1 MNMAFFK
8 RSDLASKRSEPPVWI
23 STLALF
29 ESLDPLTPVRE
40 PIKFHTGLNIVW
52 GVENEAND
60 EKFEPGH
67 GVGKTTLCRLV
78 RYCLGEPTFGQSHA
92 AKEILN
98 TFPDGH
104 VAAEV
109 YIQGQR
115 WAVLRPFNKTR
126 ADRAQADATITEL
139 LANPPLKE
147 SFREY
152 QSLLAS
158 TCLSGLRT
166 NGVLTGGAS
175 IDWLHLLAL
184 CSRDQEARYQSL
196 WQWRSPRSDSVP
208 RNIQKDDA
216 HLTLRSV
223 LGLLPDEETTLQK
236 KLAKY
241 DSELAQVE
249 KDIAERL
256 REPEYWT
263 RHYRQTLERD
273 FKIKDA
279 TTASL
284 QTDDLYGIPEL
295 VKAAISKRE
304 EKQVQRSTR
313 LDELERHIAMAGSLL
328 LEPAEHQQSVEA
340 AGNVTKAGADTF
352 TESVEE
358 LRRLRKEIEDMG
370 IWPCKYAHP
379 LLIGNCQ
386 HTNQRLVALDS
397 EIRDASAQELPKSAR
412 KDQQATALRQ
422 QSERQ
427 KTGLMQQR
435 EQLDA
440 YIKERRALNDKRIAA
455 DKDIRALRAALTSL
469 ETWEQI
475 RTGMV
480 PDSDL
485 AQLQKRKK
493 SLETRQTTAKGQLTA
508 LLASQ
513 DQSLTKLRTVYEA
526 LARNT
531 LSTEFNGRI
540 LLTSEGLEFRVFR
553 GENLS
558 GEAFETLSILLAD
571 IAVLLMGSLGAASH
585 PGILIHDSPREAD
598 LGGHIYRRLLLSVA
612 EVASELAVDDTVPFQ
627 QIVTTTTPPPP
638 TLKRKTTTCLKL
650 GGEEGQLFRRQLHAV
665 TSQQQQL
672 DFGETT
678 EG

>member
-1 MNMAFFK
+1 MAFFK

-23 STLALF
+23 SKLALF
-29 ESLDPLTPVRE
+29 ESLDPLTPIRE

-78 RYCLGEPTFGQSHA
+78 RYCLGEPTYGQSHA

-115 WAVLRPFNKTR
+115 WAVLRPFNKSR

-152 QSLLAS
+152 QSQLAS
-158 TCLSGLRT
+158 TCLTGLRT
-166 NGVLTGGAS
+166 DGVLTGGAS

-263 RHYRQTLERD
+263 RHYRQSLERD

-279 TTASL
+279 TTASILDANDLFGLPKLVERAVAALNGKQAKRQAQLKELDRMIGMTAASL
-284 QTDDLYGIPEL
+284 QEPAEL
-295 VKAAISKRE
+295 QEQQRVSATVTISGSDTLA
-304 EKQVQRSTR
+304 QA
-313 LDELERHIAMAGSLL
+313 LDELRQVRQL
-328 LEPAEHQQSVEA
+328 
-340 AGNVTKAGADTF
+340 
-352 TESVEE
+352 
-358 LRRLRKEIEDMG
+358 
-370 IWPCKYAHP
+370 
-379 LLIGNCQ
+379 
-386 HTNQRLVALDS
+386 
-397 EIRDASAQELPKSAR
+397 IRDAEHSLCKYGQVSIGSCSHAQQQLVEL
-412 KDQQATALRQ
+412 DQQ
-422 QSERQ
+422 
-427 KTGLMQQR
+427 
-435 EQLDA
+435 
-440 YIKERRALNDKRIAA
+440 IKERSQAVSSTVAKRDRVSTKLREFAHRKNQLIETLTKELEQLQKQRRSIESKRHSTHNTIKALNKAMEDL
-455 DKDIRALRAALTSL
+455 LRW
-469 ETWEQI
+469 ETL
-475 RTGMV
+475 RTGKE
-480 PDSDL
+480 PDSEL

-493 SLETRQTTAKGQLTA
+493 SLETKKTTAKAQLTA
-508 LLASQ
+508 LLESQ
-513 DQSLTKLRTVYEA
+513 DESLTKLRTVYEA

-531 LSTEFNGRI
+531 LSTEFNGRV

-612 EVASELAVDDTVPFQ
+612 EVAGELAVDDTVPFQ
-627 QIVTTTTPPPP
+627 QIVTTTTPPPT
-638 TLKRKTTTCLKL
+638 TLKKKATTCLKL
-650 GGEEGQLFRRQLHAV
+650 GGEDGQLFRRQLHAM
-665 TSQQQQL
+665 TTTQQS
-672 DFGETT
+672 FGFDMENG
-678 EG
+678 E

>member
-1 MNMAFFK
+1 MTILEQI
-8 RSDLASKRSEPPVWI
+8 DVTSKRSEPPVWV
-23 STLALF
+23 SKLALF
-29 ESLDPLTPVRE
+29 ESLDPLTPIRE
-40 PIKFHTGLNIVW
+40 PIRFHTGLNIVW

-78 RYCLGEPTFGQSHA
+78 RYCLGEPTYGQWHA
-92 AKEILN
+92 AREILN

-109 YIQGQR
+109 YIQGRR

-147 SFREY
+147 SFRDY
-152 QSLLAS
+152 QSQLAS

-166 NGVLTGGAS
+166 DGVLTGGAS

-241 DSELAQVE
+241 DSELTQVE

-279 TTASL
+279 MTVSTLDTNDLFGLPKLVERAVDVLNGKQAKRQAKLKELDRMIGLTAASL
-284 QTDDLYGIPEL
+284 QEPAELQEQQRVAATVTDSGSDTL
-295 VKAAISKRE
+295 AQA
-304 EKQVQRSTR
+304 
-313 LDELERHIAMAGSLL
+313 LDELRQVRQL
-328 LEPAEHQQSVEA
+328 
-340 AGNVTKAGADTF
+340 
-352 TESVEE
+352 
-358 LRRLRKEIEDMG
+358 
-370 IWPCKYAHP
+370 
-379 LLIGNCQ
+379 
-386 HTNQRLVALDS
+386 
-397 EIRDASAQELPKSAR
+397 IRDAEHSLCKYGQVSIGSCSHAQQQLVEL
-412 KDQQATALRQ
+412 DQQ
-422 QSERQ
+422 
-427 KTGLMQQR
+427 
-435 EQLDA
+435 
-440 YIKERRALNDKRIAA
+440 IKERSQAVSSTVAKRDRVSTKLREFAHRKNQLIETLTKELEQLQRQRRSIESKRQSTQNTIKALNKAMEDL
-455 DKDIRALRAALTSL
+455 LRW
-469 ETWEQI
+469 ETL
-475 RTGMV
+475 RTGKE
-480 PDSDL
+480 PDSEL

-493 SLETRQTTAKGQLTA
+493 GLETRQSTAKEQLTA

-513 DQSLTKLRTVYEA
+513 DQSLAKLRTVYEA

-531 LSTEFNGRI
+531 LSTEFNGRVQ
-540 LLTSEGLEFRVFR
+540 LTGEGLEFRVFR

-571 IAVLLMGSLGAASH
+571 IAVLLMGSLGSASH

-598 LGGHIYRRLLLSVA
+598 LGGHIYRRLLLSVSD
-612 EVASELAVDDTVPFQ
+612 VAIELAVDDTVPFQ
-627 QIVTTTTPPPP
+627 QIVTTTTPPPT
-638 TLKRKTTTCLKL
+638 TLKKKTTTCLKL
-650 GGEEGQLFRRQLHAV
+650 GGEEGQLFGRQLHAE
-665 TSQQQQL
+665 SAFQQPLQFDDVDGQ
-672 DFGETT
+672 
-678 EG
+678 

>member
-1 MNMAFFK
+1 MPFFK
-8 RSDLASKRSEPPVWI
+8 KSDLASKRSEPPVWI
-23 STLALF
+23 SKLALF
-29 ESLDPLTPVRE
+29 ESLDPLTPIRE

-78 RYCLGEPTFGQSHA
+78 RYCLGEPTYGQAHA
-92 AKEILN
+92 AKEIQN

-152 QSLLAS
+152 QSQLAS

-166 NGVLTGGAS
+166 DGVLTGGAS

-263 RHYRQTLERD
+263 RHYRQSLERD
-273 FKIKDA
+273 FKIKEA
-279 TTASL
+279 TTASILDANDLFGLPRLVERAVDALNDRQAKRQAKLKELDRMIGLTAASL
-284 QTDDLYGIPEL
+284 QEPAEL
-295 VKAAISKRE
+295 QEQQRVAATVTISGSDTLA
-304 EKQVQRSTR
+304 QA
-313 LDELERHIAMAGSLL
+313 LDELRQVRQL
-328 LEPAEHQQSVEA
+328 
-340 AGNVTKAGADTF
+340 
-352 TESVEE
+352 
-358 LRRLRKEIEDMG
+358 
-370 IWPCKYAHP
+370 
-379 LLIGNCQ
+379 
-386 HTNQRLVALDS
+386 
-397 EIRDASAQELPKSAR
+397 IRDAEHSLCKYGQVSIGSCSHAQQQLVEL
-412 KDQQATALRQ
+412 DQQ
-422 QSERQ
+422 
-427 KTGLMQQR
+427 
-435 EQLDA
+435 
-440 YIKERRALNDKRIAA
+440 IKERYQSVSSTVAKRDRVSTKLGEFAYRKNQLIETLTKELEQLQKQRRSIESKRQLTQNTIKALNKSMEDLHRW
-455 DKDIRALRAALTSL
+455 
-469 ETWEQI
+469 ETL
-475 RTGMV
+475 RTGKE
-480 PDSDL
+480 PDSEL

-493 SLETRQTTAKGQLTA
+493 RLETSQTTAKSQLTA
-508 LLASQ
+508 LLESQ
-513 DQSLTKLRTVYEA
+513 DESLSKLRTVYEA

-531 LSTEFNGRI
+531 LSTEFNGRV

-571 IAVLLMGSLGAASH
+571 IAVLLLGSLGAASH

-612 EVASELAVDDTVPFQ
+612 EVASELAVNDTVPFQ
-627 QIVTTTTPPPP
+627 QIVTTTTPPPT
-638 TLKRKTTTCLKL
+638 TLKKKATTCLKL
-650 GGEEGQLFRRQLHAV
+650 GGEEEQLFRKQLHAV

>member
-1 MNMAFFK
+1 MAFFK

-23 STLALF
+23 SKLALF
-29 ESLDPLTPVRE
+29 ESLDPLTPIRE

-78 RYCLGEPTFGQSHA
+78 RYCLGEPTYGQSHA

-104 VAAEV
+104 VAAEI

-152 QSLLAS
+152 QSQLAS

-166 NGVLTGGAS
+166 EGVLTGGAS

-263 RHYRQTLERD
+263 RHYRQSLERD
-273 FKIKDA
+273 FKIKEA
-279 TTASL
+279 TTASIL
-284 QTDDLYGIPEL
+284 DANDLFGLP
-295 VKAAISKRE
+295 
-304 EKQVQRSTR
+304 
-313 LDELERHIAMAGSLL
+313 
-328 LEPAEHQQSVEA
+328 
-340 AGNVTKAGADTF
+340 
-352 TESVEE
+352 
-358 LRRLRKEIEDMG
+358 
-370 IWPCKYAHP
+370 
-379 LLIGNCQ
+379 
-386 HTNQRLVALDS
+386 RLV
-397 EIRDASAQELPKSAR
+397 
-412 KDQQATALRQ
+412 
-422 QSERQ
+422 ERAV
-427 KTGLMQQR
+427 
-435 EQLDA
+435 D
-440 YIKERRALNDKRIAA
+440 ALNDKQAKRQAKLKELDRMIGLTAA
-455 DKDIRALRAALTSL
+455 SLQEPAELQEQQRVAATVTISGSDTLAQALDELHQVRQLIRDAEHSLCKYGQVSIGSCSHAQQQLVELDQQIKERYQSVSPTVAKRDRVSTKLGEFSHRKNQLIETLTKELEQLQKQRRLIDNNRQSTQNTITAINKAMEDLHRWEALR
-469 ETWEQI
+469 
-475 RTGMV
+475 TGRE
-480 PDSDL
+480 PDSEL

-493 SLETRQTTAKGQLTA
+493 RLETSQTTAKSQLTA
-508 LLASQ
+508 LLESQ
-513 DQSLTKLRTVYEA
+513 DESLSKLRTVYEA

-531 LSTEFNGRI
+531 LSTEFNGRVQ
-540 LLTSEGLEFRVFR
+540 LTSEGLEFRVFR

-612 EVASELAVDDTVPFQ
+612 EVAGELAVDDTVPFQ
-627 QIVTTTTPPPP
+627 QIVTTTTPPPT
-638 TLKRKTTTCLKL
+638 TLKKKATTCLKL

>member
-1 MNMAFFK
+1 MTILEQI
-8 RSDLASKRSEPPVWI
+8 DVTSKRSEPPVWI
-23 STLALF
+23 SKLALF
-29 ESLDPLTPVRE
+29 ESLDPLTPIRE

-67 GVGKTTLCRLV
+67 GVGKTTLCRLI
-78 RYCLGEPTFGQSHA
+78 RYCLGEPTYGQSHA

-109 YIQGQR
+109 YIQGRR

-152 QSLLAS
+152 QSQLAS

-166 NGVLTGGAS
+166 HGVLTGGAS

-279 TTASL
+279 TTASILDANDLFGLTKLVERTVAALNGKQAKRQAQLTALDRMIGLTAASL
-284 QTDDLYGIPEL
+284 QEPAELQEQQRVAATVTDSGSDTL
-295 VKAAISKRE
+295 AQA
-304 EKQVQRSTR
+304 
-313 LDELERHIAMAGSLL
+313 LDELRQVRQL
-328 LEPAEHQQSVEA
+328 
-340 AGNVTKAGADTF
+340 
-352 TESVEE
+352 
-358 LRRLRKEIEDMG
+358 
-370 IWPCKYAHP
+370 
-379 LLIGNCQ
+379 
-386 HTNQRLVALDS
+386 
-397 EIRDASAQELPKSAR
+397 IRDAEHSLCKYGHVSIGSCRHAQQQLVEL
-412 KDQQATALRQ
+412 DQQ
-422 QSERQ
+422 
-427 KTGLMQQR
+427 
-435 EQLDA
+435 
-440 YIKERRALNDKRIAA
+440 IKERSQAVSPTVAKQDRVSTKLGEFAHRKNQLIETLTKELEQLQKQRRSIESKRQSTQITINALNKAIEDL
-455 DKDIRALRAALTSL
+455 LRW
-469 ETWEQI
+469 ETL
-475 RTGMV
+475 RTGKE
-480 PDSDL
+480 PDSEL

-493 SLETRQTTAKGQLTA
+493 RLETSQTTAKVQLTA

-513 DQSLTKLRTVYEA
+513 DQSLAKLRTVYEA

-540 LLTSEGLEFRVFR
+540 QLTGEGLEFRVFR

-627 QIVTTTTPPPP
+627 QIVTTTTPPPT
-638 TLKRKTTTCLKL
+638 TLKKKATTCLKL

>member
-1 MNMAFFK
+1 MAFFK

-23 STLALF
+23 SKLALF
-29 ESLDPLTPVRE
+29 ESLDPLTPIRE

-78 RYCLGEPTFGQSHA
+78 RYCLGEPTYGQSHA

-152 QSLLAS
+152 QSQLAS

-166 NGVLTGGAS
+166 EGVLTGGAS

-216 HLTLRSV
+216 HLALRSV

-279 TTASL
+279 MTASL
-284 QTDDLYGIPEL
+284 LDANDLFGLPKLVESAVDALNAKQAKRQAKLKELDRMIGLTAVSLQEPAELQEQQRVAATVTDSGSDTL
-295 VKAAISKRE
+295 AQA
-304 EKQVQRSTR
+304 
-313 LDELERHIAMAGSLL
+313 LDELRQVRQL
-328 LEPAEHQQSVEA
+328 
-340 AGNVTKAGADTF
+340 
-352 TESVEE
+352 
-358 LRRLRKEIEDMG
+358 
-370 IWPCKYAHP
+370 
-379 LLIGNCQ
+379 
-386 HTNQRLVALDS
+386 
-397 EIRDASAQELPKSAR
+397 IRDAEHSLCKYGQVSIGSCSHAQQQLVEL
-412 KDQQATALRQ
+412 DQQ
-422 QSERQ
+422 
-427 KTGLMQQR
+427 
-435 EQLDA
+435 
-440 YIKERRALNDKRIAA
+440 IKERSQAVSSTVAKR
-455 DKDIRALRAALTSL
+455 DRVSTKLREFAHRKNQLIETLTKEL
-469 ETWEQI
+469 EQLQKQRRSIESKRQSTQSTIKAINKAMEDLLRWETL
-475 RTGMV
+475 RTGKE
-480 PDSDL
+480 PDSEL

-493 SLETRQTTAKGQLTA
+493 RLETSQTTAKAQLTV

-513 DQSLTKLRTVYEA
+513 DESLTRLRTVYEA

-531 LSTEFNGRI
+531 LSSEFNGRVQ
-540 LLTSEGLEFRVFR
+540 LTGEGLEFRVFR

-612 EVASELAVDDTVPFQ
+612 EVAGELVVDDTVPFQ
-627 QIVTTTTPPPP
+627 QIVTTTTPPPT

-650 GGEEGQLFRRQLHAV
+650 GGEEGQLFGRQLHAE
-665 TSQQQQL
+665 SAIQQPL
-672 DFGETT
+672 NFDDGEG
-678 EG
+678 E

>member
-1 MNMAFFK
+1 MTILEQI
-8 RSDLASKRSEPPVWI
+8 DVTSKRSEPPVWI
-23 STLALF
+23 SKLALF
-29 ESLDPLTPVRE
+29 ESLDPLLPIRE
-40 PIKFHTGLNIVW
+40 PIRFHTGLNIVW

-78 RYCLGEPTFGQSHA
+78 RYCLGEPTYGQSHA
-92 AKEILN
+92 AREILN

-104 VAAEV
+104 AAAEV
-109 YIQGQR
+109 CIQGRR

-126 ADRAQADATITEL
+126 ADRAQADATIIEL

-147 SFREY
+147 SFRDY
-152 QSLLAS
+152 QSQLAS

-166 NGVLTGGAS
+166 DGVLTGGAS

-216 HLTLRSV
+216 HLMLRSV

-241 DSELAQVE
+241 DSELTQVE

-279 TTASL
+279 TTATILDANDLFSLPKLVERVVAALYGKQAKRQAQLKTLDRMIGMTAASL
-284 QTDDLYGIPEL
+284 QEPAELQEQQRVAATVTDSGSDTLSQ
-295 VKAAISKRE
+295 A
-304 EKQVQRSTR
+304 
-313 LDELERHIAMAGSLL
+313 LDELRQVRQL
-328 LEPAEHQQSVEA
+328 
-340 AGNVTKAGADTF
+340 
-352 TESVEE
+352 
-358 LRRLRKEIEDMG
+358 
-370 IWPCKYAHP
+370 
-379 LLIGNCQ
+379 
-386 HTNQRLVALDS
+386 
-397 EIRDASAQELPKSAR
+397 IRDAEHSLCKYGQVSIGSCSHAQQQLVEL
-412 KDQQATALRQ
+412 DQQ
-422 QSERQ
+422 
-427 KTGLMQQR
+427 
-435 EQLDA
+435 
-440 YIKERRALNDKRIAA
+440 IKERSPAASSTIAKR
-455 DKDIRALRAALTSL
+455 DRVSTKLREFAHRRNQLVETLTKEL
-469 ETWEQI
+469 EQLQKQRRSIESKRQSTQNTIKAIIKAMEDLLRWETL
-475 RTGMV
+475 RTGKE
-480 PDSDL
+480 PDSEL

-493 SLETRQTTAKGQLTA
+493 RLETSQTTAKAQLTA
-508 LLASQ
+508 FLASQ
-513 DQSLTKLRTVYEA
+513 DESLTKLRTVYES

-531 LSTEFNGRI
+531 LSTEFNGRV

-571 IAVLLMGSLGAASH
+571 IAVMLMGSLGAASH

-612 EVASELAVDDTVPFQ
+612 DVASELVVDDIVPFQ
-627 QIVTTTTPPPP
+627 QIVTTTTPPSP
-638 TLKRKTTTCLKL
+638 TLKKKATTCLKL

-678 EG
+678 

>member
-1 MNMAFFK
+1 MPFFK
-8 RSDLASKRSEPPVWI
+8 KSDLASKRSEPPVWI
-23 STLALF
+23 SKLALF
-29 ESLDPLTPVRE
+29 ESLDPPTPIRE

-78 RYCLGEPTFGQSHA
+78 RYCLGEPTYGQSHA

-152 QSLLAS
+152 QSQLAS

-166 NGVLTGGAS
+166 DGVLTGGAS

-263 RHYRQTLERD
+263 RHYRQSLELD

-279 TTASL
+279 MTASIL
-284 QTDDLYGIPEL
+284 DANDLFGLP
-295 VKAAISKRE
+295 
-304 EKQVQRSTR
+304 
-313 LDELERHIAMAGSLL
+313 
-328 LEPAEHQQSVEA
+328 
-340 AGNVTKAGADTF
+340 
-352 TESVEE
+352 
-358 LRRLRKEIEDMG
+358 
-370 IWPCKYAHP
+370 
-379 LLIGNCQ
+379 
-386 HTNQRLVALDS
+386 RLV
-397 EIRDASAQELPKSAR
+397 
-412 KDQQATALRQ
+412 
-422 QSERQ
+422 ERAV
-427 KTGLMQQR
+427 
-435 EQLDA
+435 D
-440 YIKERRALNDKRIAA
+440 ALNDKQAKRQAKLKELDRMIGLTAA
-455 DKDIRALRAALTSL
+455 SLQEPAELQEQQRVAATVTDSGSDTLAQAPDELRQVRQLIRDVEHSLCKYGQVSIGSCSHAQQQLVELDQQIKERSQAVSPTVAKRDRVSTKLGQFAHRKNQLIETLTKELEQLQKQRRSIDNNRQSTQNTITAINKAMEDLHRWEALR
-469 ETWEQI
+469 
-475 RTGMV
+475 TGRE
-480 PDSDL
+480 PDSEL

-493 SLETRQTTAKGQLTA
+493 SLETKQTTAKNQLTA
-508 LLASQ
+508 LLESQ
-513 DQSLTKLRTVYEA
+513 DDSLTKLRTVYEA

-531 LSTEFNGRI
+531 LSTEFNGRV

-598 LGGHIYRRLLLSVA
+598 LGGHIYRRLLLSVS

-638 TLKRKTTTCLKL
+638 TLKKRATTCLKL

-665 TSQQQQL
+665 TSQQQF
-672 DFGETT
+672 DFPDATETT
-678 EG
+678 TP